1 MSKLRFYGLVWQ
13 LLPRALPM
21 LLALLGACTDPD
33 DLGEELP
40 SPNPVALDAAYTD
53 TITVRAS
60 TVLTDSVASA
70 TTSYLL
76 LGRYHDPLLGT
87 ITGRSYLQTGIT
99 AAFTPDPALR
109 YDSLVLV
116 LTADTY
122 RYGDT
127 TRTQQLEVHRL
138 EQAFQVNK
146 TYFAND
152 ALPYAAPVLG
162 RRSFRAR
169 AGLGKLRV
177 RLDNSLGQ
185 ELWQAGQN
193 SQLTTLGELQ
203 SRLPGLVLTP
213 GSTDD
218 AALVRWS
225 AATEAC
231 ALLLYYHDPVAPTEA
246 LSYPINLAGD
256 FTHFFQLQ
264 ADRTGT
270 KLAALTGIRQS
281 IGSAATEEE
290 VFIQAGLG
298 LKTKLEFPYLTQL
311 KELGG
316 TIVINSAQLTIET
329 VSNAEN
335 RFWPPPATL
344 YARLTDRANRNGA
357 YFLTSDGAL
366 VALAYQRGVSERTGL
381 DQGRY
386 TLGMSAYVQNVL
398 RGTLLNQGILLG
410 PESVAA
416 PERTV
421 LGSAQNATHPLRLR
435 VYYTRVAR

>member
-1 MSKLRFYGLVWQ
+1 MPSMSKLRPAALGW
-13 LLPRALPM
+13 LL
-21 LLALLGACTDPD
+21 LLALGACTDPD
-33 DLGEELP
+33 DLGQELP
-40 SPNPVALDAAYTD
+40 SPKSVALDAAYTD

-60 TVLTDSVASA
+60 TVLTDSVPSA
-70 TTSYLL
+70 TTNYLL
-76 LGRYHDPLLGT
+76 LGRYHDPRLGT
-87 ITGRSYLQTGIT
+87 ITGRSYLQAGIT
-99 AAFTPDPALR
+99 AAFTPDPGLR

-138 EQAFQVNK
+138 EQGFQVNK

-169 AGLGKLRV
+169 AGLGTLRV
-177 RLDNSLGQ
+177 RLDNNLGQ
-185 ELWQAGQN
+185 ELWQAGQAN
-193 SQLTTLGELQ
+193 QLTTLGELQ

-213 GSTDD
+213 GPTDD

-225 AATEAC
+225 AAPAAC
-231 ALLLYYHDPVAPTEA
+231 SLLLYYHDPAAPTEA
-246 LSYPINLAGD
+246 LSYPIALAGD

-270 KLAALTGIRQS
+270 RLAALAGVRQG

-290 VFIQAGLG
+290 AFIQAGLG
-298 LKTKLEFPYLTQL
+298 LKTKLEFPYLAQL

-316 TIVINSAQLTIET
+316 TIVINSAQLTVET
-329 VSNAEN
+329 VSSAEN

-344 YARLTDRANRNGA
+344 YARLTDRANHNGA
-357 YFLTSDGAL
+357 FFLASDGSV
-366 VALAYQRGVSERTGL
+366 VAMTYQRGVSERTGL

-386 TLGMSAYVQNVL
+386 TLGMSAYVQDVL
-398 RGTLLNQGILLG
+398 RGTLANQGVLLG
-410 PESVAA
+410 PESVATT
-416 PERTV
+416 ERVV
-421 LGSAQNATHPLRLR
+421 LGSARNTAHPLRLR
-435 VYYTRVAR
+435 IYYTRVVL